1 MTRSRSKGRAVS
13 PTPAHVA
20 AARER
25 RQFALADL
33 DIAPENLRYG
43 EPADDDIPV
52 LAETLLAAGQ
62 LQPLTVRLACGPTER
77 PAMALDGR
85 RRLLA
90 LRHLAAKGRIADDHP
105 VEVIVE
111 TDPTRQAAAAVL
123 TNTAAPIHV
132 ADVIAAIGRMV
143 MSRLKPA
150 QISRALGYAEIDIKR
165 LAALSAL
172 PSVALDAL
180 RAGRMNLRQA
190 RLLARLNDPS
200 EQAALAQDALDGRGF
215 ADWRVTER
223 LDAGRV
229 TTHDPRFALVGA
241 DGYAASGGRVEADLF
256 GERAPVLLDPDR
268 LTAAW
273 TARARRLALV
283 FEAEGLAVHLAAG
296 PETGHMT
303 DLPDDLER
311 LHYAYGGDLTERQLD
326 DYRAAR
332 DRYDAV
338 AEDAA
343 ARLEET
349 ADAERIE
356 PALIALVQARL
367 AMDQAAS
374 GGRLATVLV
383 IRPDRRTGVEVQC
396 YAPPEPEAGVEAEVQ
411 ADADPGADPSRPVLS
426 RSAWGAAP
434 YAAPQAEGAVP
445 ETEGVTHALHGVRT
459 ETATR
464 GLIRALADAPSVAMT
479 ALIAGLFSLLAIP
492 VRGARSQ
499 GALTITAKA
508 FAPTGGRVIDT
519 LDGVVRRRL
528 DDRRAAWE
536 GSGETVIAWVHGLAD
551 DDRQG
556 LLAELT
562 ALTLDLHEDRTTTI
576 KRPARAQAAELARLC
591 EADIARHWTPDLVFL
606 KPHPKPLL
614 LAMLEAMDAPMSDVI
629 GLKKPE
635 LMAHVVETAAGKTWA
650 PASLSW
656 IPQPGDDD
664 GAGAADDGEAI
675 AGPNGYDDHD
685 DRDDHGRI
693 EAQADAGAEDGLR
706 TAEKGDP
713 AEKETTTPEADPAIP
728 EGEGVFIVT
737 LEGAA
742 ALRRSA
748 A

>member
-1 MTRSRSKGRAVS
+1 MTRSRSKGRAVT
-13 PTPAHVA
+13 PTPADVA

-43 EPADDDIPV
+43 EPADDDIQV

-62 LQPLTVRLACGPTER
+62 LQPLTVRPGCGPAER

-90 LRHLAAKGRIADDHP
+90 LRHLAAEGRIADNHP
-105 VEVIVE
+105 VEVFVE
-111 TDPTRQAAAAVL
+111 TDPARQAAAAVL

-143 MSRLKPA
+143 TSGLKPA
-150 QISRALGYAEIDIKR
+150 EISRALGYAEIDIKR

-172 PSVALDAL
+172 PPVALEAL

-190 RLLARLNDPS
+190 RLLARLVDPS
-200 EQAALAQDALDGRGF
+200 EQAALAQDALEGRGF

-223 LDAGRV
+223 LDENRV
-229 TTHDPRFALVGA
+229 TTQDPRFALVGA

-256 GERAPVLLDPDR
+256 GERASVLLDPDR

-283 FEAEGLAVHLAAG
+283 FEAEGLAVHVAAG
-296 PETGHMT
+296 PETGPMT
-303 DLPDDLER
+303 DMPDDLER
-311 LHYAYGGDLTERQLD
+311 LHYVYGGDLTERQLD

-332 DRYDAV
+332 DRYEAA

-343 ARLEET
+343 ACLEET
-349 ADAERIE
+349 TDAERVE
-356 PALIALVQARL
+356 PALTVLAKASL

-383 IRPDRRTGVEVQC
+383 FRPDRRTGIEVRC
-396 YAPPEPEAGVEAEVQ
+396 YAPQKPEIE
-411 ADADPGADPSRPVLS
+411 ADADPGADTSRPGG
-426 RSAWGAAP
+426 APDATGAA
-434 YAAPQAEGAVP
+434 YAAPEAEGAVP
-445 ETEGVTHALHGVRT
+445 DTEGVSHALHGVRT

-464 GLIRALADAPSVAMT
+464 GLIRALADAPAVALT
-479 ALIAGLFSLLAIP
+479 ALIARLFSQLAIP
-492 VRGARSQ
+492 VRGARPSS
-499 GALTITAKA
+499 ALAIAAKA
-508 FAPTGGRVIDT
+508 FAPTGGRVIDA

-536 GSGETVIAWVHGLAD
+536 ASGETVIAWVHALSD

-556 LLAELT
+556 LLADLT
-562 ALTLDLHEDRTTTI
+562 ALTLDLHEERTSAI
-576 KRPARAQAAELARLC
+576 KASARAEAAELARLC
-591 EADIARHWTPDLVFL
+591 EADIACHWTPDLVFL

-614 LAMLEAMDAPMSDVI
+614 LAMLEAMDAPTRDAI
-629 GLKKPE
+629 GLKKPA
-635 LMAHVVETAAGKTWA
+635 LMARVVETAVSKTWA

-656 IPQPGDDD
+656 IAAPR
-664 GAGAADDGEAI
+664 GAHGADVAEGGEAI
-675 AGPNGYDDHD
+675 AGPGGPNGYDDQD
-685 DRDDHGRI
+685 DRDGRI
-693 EAQADAGAEDGLR
+693 EAQADAEAEDGLG
-706 TAEKGDP
+706 TAEKGEP
-713 AEKETTTPEADPAIP
+713 EQEPTPPEADAGIP
-728 EGEGVFIVT
+728 ESDGEGVFVVT